1 MFFRAISLLLTAA
14 VVACPVCCAGGFCH
28 AGQCR
33 GTEQSPRESQ
43 RPCCRHGDS
52 AGCRGERSSRDQ
64 NEPAPGK
71 CPEGTTC
78 QGVCGG
84 AVFEKPCVL
93 DDVTASF
100 FLPLSDADIS
110 VACQVAHG
118 DAFGVDDHT
127 LAGDSYGRFLRTL
140 HMSLLC

>member
-1 MFFRAISLLLTAA
+1 MFFRAVSLLLAAA
-14 VVACPVCCAGGFCH
+14 VIACPICCGSGMCH
-28 AGQCR
+28 AGQCC
-33 GTEQSPRESQ
+33 GTEASSHESQ
-43 RPCCRHGDS
+43 RSGCNRSEPADCCGDS
-52 AGCRGERSSRDQ
+52 SSRDR
-64 NEPAPGK
+64 NAPTPGEF
-71 CPEGTTC
+71 PSGTLC